1 MPGQLTWGLMINGG
15 IIVGALTAAMLS
27 GDFRLRWPRQKM
39 VYVRILGGGVLMGYG
54 AGLASG
60 CNIGA
65 FFSAVPSLGL
75 NGVAFGAAMVIGAL
89 AGLQVI
95 KRTG

>member
-1 MPGQLTWGLMINGG
+1 M
-15 IIVGALTAAMLS
+15 
-27 GDFRLRWPRQKM
+27 
-39 VYVRILGGGVLMGYG
+39 GGGVLMGYG

-75 NGVAFGAAMVIGAL
+75 NGAVFGSAVLLGSL
-89 AGLQVI
+89 AGLQII
-95 KRTG
+95 KRTS